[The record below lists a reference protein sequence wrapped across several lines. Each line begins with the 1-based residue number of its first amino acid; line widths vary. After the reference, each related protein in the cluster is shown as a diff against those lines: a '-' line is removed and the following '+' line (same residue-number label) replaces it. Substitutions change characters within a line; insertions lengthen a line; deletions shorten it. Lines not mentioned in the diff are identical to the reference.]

1 VISLLKFVPDYNPT
15 VQFVWK
21 MAGVENVVTDQITK
35 KVVVVGTMTQ
45 ESVLTRARKVKELS
59 NYWSGHHAY

>member
-1 VISLLKFVPDYNPT
+1 MLKFLPDYNPK

-21 MAGVENVVTDQITK
+21 MAGVENVVTDQVAK
-35 KVVVVGTMTQ
+35 KVDVFGTMTPDA
-45 ESVLTRARKVKELS
+45 VLSRARKVKELS